1 MRINELESQI
11 AFQIKPIVQTQQQT
25 IEFYKTRIQYLNLHG
40 NGKNIENHNSKS
52 LHSHSRTKSL
62 NYSKINKNLDF
73 LSNTDKIK
81 SHQMDFNEK
90 SLIYQDK
97 MKGYVKM
104 LKNTVVN
111 LSYQVRGFKNQQ
123 GCKESEHSK
132 KTLKKN

>member
-62 NYSKINKNLDF
+62 KGCVKTQPFFICDRLTIPTKLLWLFEFALPFF
-73 LSNTDKIK
+73 LFYRVCDRDLCPI
-81 SHQMDFNEK
+81 
-90 SLIYQDK
+90 
-97 MKGYVKM
+97 VK
-104 LKNTVVN
+104 
-111 LSYQVRGFKNQQ
+111 
-123 GCKESEHSK
+123 
-132 KTLKKN
+132 